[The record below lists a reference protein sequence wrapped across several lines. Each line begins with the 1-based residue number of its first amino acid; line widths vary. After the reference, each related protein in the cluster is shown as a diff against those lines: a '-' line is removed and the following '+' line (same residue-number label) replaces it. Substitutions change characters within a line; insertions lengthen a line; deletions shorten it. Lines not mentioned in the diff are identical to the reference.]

1 MALYVVCVTNRG
13 RLVNKKEKI
22 LIVDDDPLL
31 QESLVSILE
40 SEGYYIDTAKTGAE
54 AEAKVRKEFFHIA
67 LLDIRLPDTTGTDLL
82 VKLNKTASRM
92 KKLIMTGY
100 PDASSAIQ
108 AVNQRAD
115 AYLTKPFEPDELIQ
129 LITENLEIQR
139 EEIKYSQGKVLEYI
153 QNRVRELDS
162 SKARLLSVGEND
174 ANRTGRYEG
183 EPKQQEKGRIQGLPD
198 REH

>member
-1 MALYVVCVTNRG
+1 
-13 RLVNKKEKI
+13 
-22 LIVDDDPLL
+22 
-31 QESLVSILE
+31 
-40 SEGYYIDTAKTGAE
+40 
-54 AEAKVRKEFFHIA
+54 
-67 LLDIRLPDTTGTDLL
+67 
-82 VKLNKTASRM
+82 M
-92 KKLIMTGY
+92 KKGY
-100 PDASSAIQ
+100 AILDKIDSPSDLK
-108 AVNQRAD
+108 A
-115 AYLTKPFEPDELIQ
+115 LGPDELIQ

-174 ANRTGRYEG
+174 ANRTDGYEG